1 MKTIFLFLIIL
12 VVPGCNQDNPTRKE
26 FDDLKD
32 RVIRQSD
39 SIADAYADIKD
50 LQDAKARQDT
60 LIDDLQREQTFLI
73 KDMDYVF
80 PVASRSDSFLIR
92 ESKSRFT
99 WVKVGRWSGYLRE
112 GFRMATGR

>member
-1 MKTIFLFLIIL
+1 MKHLIFALMIL
-12 VVPGCNQDNPTRKE
+12 LAAGCNQDNPTRKE

-60 LIDDLQREQTFLI
+60 LIDDLQREQYYQLQ
-73 KDMDYVF
+73 DMNYVY
-80 PVASRSDSFLIR
+80 PIAQWSDSFRLK
-92 ESKSRFT
+92 ETGRFRF
-99 WVKVGRWSGYLRE
+99 WRKVGRAGGYARE
-112 GFRMATGR
+112 GFKLVTGR